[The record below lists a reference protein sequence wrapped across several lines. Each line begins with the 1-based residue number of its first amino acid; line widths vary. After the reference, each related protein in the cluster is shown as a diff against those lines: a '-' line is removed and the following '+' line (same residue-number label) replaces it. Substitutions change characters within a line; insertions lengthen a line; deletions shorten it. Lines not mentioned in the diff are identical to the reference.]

1 MSTLAASK
9 IQLSKNSGNL
19 WINIIVMLVVAC
31 WGGSFVSAKVLLDA
45 GLSAVEVYIYRFT
58 LAYILLLIIN
68 HKKLLANNIKDEL
81 WFLVCGIC
89 GGSVYFIAEIA
100 ALNYTLTSNVSL
112 ITTTSPLFTIL
123 LIGALYKSERPSK
136 GVIVGSVV
144 AFLGVGLVIFNSS
157 FKLKLNPMGDLLALS
172 SALSF
177 AIYSVALR
185 RLNALYSATFITRK
199 SFFYGV
205 LTAIPFLAFEP
216 EICSPKVLLEPA
228 VWANLLFLAAGCSVI
243 AFVVWSI
250 ANKRIGAIRAN
261 NYLYF
266 QPVWTLVF
274 SALLLHE
281 PIYTIGVIGC
291 SLIIGGVWLSNYLG
305 GKKKV

>member
-1 MSTLAASK
+1 MSSIAAPK
-9 IQLSKNSGNL
+9 IKLGKDSGNL
-19 WINIIVMLVVAC
+19 WINIIVMIVVAC

-58 LAYILLLIIN
+58 LAYLLLLIVC
-68 HKKLLANNIKDEL
+68 HKKLLANNWRDEL
-81 WFLVCGIC
+81 WFLVCGLC
-89 GGSVYFIAEIA
+89 GGSIYFIAEIA

-136 GVIVGSVV
+136 GVVAGSAV

-157 FKLKLNPMGDLLALS
+157 FNLKLNPMGDLLALG

-185 RLNALYSATFITRK
+185 RLNALYSAMFITRK

-216 EICSPKVLLEPA
+216 EICSPRVLLQPA
-228 VWANLLFLAAGCSVI
+228 VWGNLLFLAAGCSVI

-274 SALLLHE
+274 SAILLSE

-291 SLIIGGVWLSNYLG
+291 ALIIGGVWLSNYLG
-305 GKKKV
+305 GKRKV